1 MAGIDFHSMEESEYD
16 PPLGISTGAGAIFG
30 NTGGV
35 MEAALRTVYELVT
48 GEELASLDFE
58 CVRGLDGVKEA
69 TVQVG
74 DLPLNVAVASGLG
87 NAKRLLDLVSEG
99 AGNYHFIEI
108 MACPG
113 GCIGGGGQP
122 IPTTNE
128 IRQKRID
135 ALYTADANMPLRK
148 SHENPAVMELY
159 EEFLGE
165 PLGEKSHHLLHTH
178 YTRRTRFIG

>member
-1 MAGIDFHSMEESEYD
+1 MFKMAGIDFHSMEESEYD

-87 NAKRLLDLVSEG
+87 NA
-99 AGNYHFIEI
+99 
-108 MACPG
+108 
-113 GCIGGGGQP
+113 
-122 IPTTNE
+122 
-128 IRQKRID
+128 
-135 ALYTADANMPLRK
+135 
-148 SHENPAVMELY
+148 
-159 EEFLGE
+159 
-165 PLGEKSHHLLHTH
+165 
-178 YTRRTRFIG
+178 